1 MDLGKISR
9 RSLLRLARVQ
19 LRWLQGATLAHA
31 LPKQL
36 EELLADNLN
45 VNHLAEGVALL
56 IKFVAA

>member
-1 MDLGKISR
+1 M
-9 RSLLRLARVQ
+9 Q

-31 LPKQL
+31 LHKQL